1 MVIVYELVLKWH
13 LRCPLEWFRTSPW
26 MNWNA
31 LDFFPPMEFCLW
43 HFGYVKFSTASTVK
57 LWTLWY
63 IFCSHLCQVWS
74 IPWFINFAFF
84 FILEKHGPLTF
95 SIPDIRRRS
104 IHDIF
109 SAIFLFICQVDT
121 GKKYSGR
128 FEIVLDLLCDC

>member
-1 MVIVYELVLKWH
+1 MAPTLPFRMIQNFTLDELECFGLFPAHGVLSVTFWICYVFYSKHSEAVDTVIYLLLSLMSSVIH
-13 LRCPLEWFRTSPW
+13 
-26 MNWNA
+26 
-31 LDFFPPMEFCLW
+31 PMIYKFC
-43 HFGYVKFSTASTVK
+43 
-57 LWTLWY
+57 
-63 IFCSHLCQVWS
+63 I
-74 IPWFINFAFF
+74 F

-128 FEIVLDLLCDC
+128 FEIVLDLLCGC